1 MTIARSVID
10 CLAIGYWLSAKRAIR
25 EARYSRSDSCPEA
38 GAWFVV
44 SLNMNTD
51 YGFFQ
56 LFRALKSLRDNKNK
70 WRFCEEPSG
79 VEEGLPQINYW
90 LLTSLPVHQQR
101 NQQNSFRWERFDFG
115 VAACTACPDYNS

>member
-1 MTIARSVID
+1 VVKSFNLSFVI
-10 CLAIGYWLSAKRAIR
+10 CHLSLSRAPWLLAIG
-25 EARYSRSDSCPEA
+25 YSRSDSCPEA
-38 GAWFVV
+38 GARFVV

-70 WRFCEEPSG
+70 WRFCEKPSE

-101 NQQNSFRWERFDFG
+101 YQQNSFRWERCDFG
-115 VAACTACPDYNS
+115 VTAGTACPDYNS

>member
-1 MTIARSVID
+1 LAIGYRLS
-10 CLAIGYWLSAKRAIR
+10 AIGYWLLAIR

-70 WRFCEEPSG
+70 WGFPEERSE
-79 VEEGLPQINYW
+79 VEEGLPQINYR

-101 NQQNSFRWERFDFG
+101 YQQNSFRWERFDFG
-115 VAACTACPDYNS
+115 VTAGTACPDYNS